1 MDRVLLISGSG
12 KGRELF
18 GGLLREQ
25 GLELADAV
33 SSGVEGRRMLAERDY
48 DVILINCPLT
58 DEYGTRLACFAAES
72 TAAGVLLLCREE
84 QADEIAEQVEQC
96 GALTVPK
103 PVNRAVMHQTLRMAG
118 AVRRRLAGAQ
128 REKERAEEKRGERA
142 GRESAGRGEE
152 DRVERAREKESAD
165 GGGVKGERDAGAAHK
180 KALPVREA
188 AGGRDG
194 WKSGYLSSSGKAE
207 SSGLTSRW
215 RTVRSR

>member
-96 GALTVPK
+96 GVLTVPK

-128 REKERAEEKRGERA
+128 RGKETLRQKMEEIRLVDRAKCALIQYLSLTEPMAHRYIEKEAMDRRVSRREVAEGI
-142 GRESAGRGEE
+142 
-152 DRVERAREKESAD
+152 
-165 GGGVKGERDAGAAHK
+165 
-180 KALPVREA
+180 L
-188 AGGRDG
+188 
-194 WKSGYLSSSGKAE
+194 
-207 SSGLTSRW
+207 
-215 RTVRSR
+215 RTYEG